1 MRKKSFYIVL
11 TLFALFALTLSL
23 AACSSTTDN
32 PVDDEV
38 TATAGTDTTQDTQT
52 TQTVLKVGASPS
64 PHAEILAS
72 VKEALAAEGI
82 DLQIE
87 EFTDY
92 VLPNK
97 ALEDG
102 DLDANYF
109 QHEPYL
115 LDFNDKNGTNLVT
128 AAFIHAEP
136 MGIYAGKSSDLN
148 NIPDGAEIAVPSDA
162 TNEARALQ
170 LLAAQ
175 GILTLKEGVGL
186 EATKLDIL
194 ENPSNVEILETEAAA
209 IPRTL
214 PDVDFAVING
224 NYALDGGVIDKILV
238 TESAD
243 AEGAQKFANVIAVR
257 QGDED
262 RPEIQALIKAL
273 TSEATR
279 QFITENYGANVLPA
293 F

>member
-38 TATAGTDTTQDTQT
+38 TATAGADTTQDTQT

-194 ENPSNVEILETEAAA
+194 ENPYNVEILETEAAA

>member
-1 MRKKSFYIVL
+1 MSKKPFFIIL
-11 TLFALFALTLSL
+11 ALLALFALTLSL

-32 PVDDEV
+32 STDEEV
-38 TATAGTDTTQDTQT
+38 TATADTNSTEETQT
-52 TQTVLKVGASPS
+52 AKTVLKVGASPS
-64 PHAEILAS
+64 PHAEILES

-97 ALEDG
+97 ALADG

-115 LDFNDKNGTNLVT
+115 LDFNDKNGTDLAT
-128 AAFIHAEP
+128 AAFIQAEP
-136 MGIYAGKSSDLN
+136 MGIYAGKSNDLN

-175 GILTLKEGVGL
+175 GIITLKEGVGL

-194 ENPSNVEILETEAAA
+194 ENPYNVEILETEAAA

-224 NYALDGGVIDKILV
+224 NYALGW
-238 TESAD
+238 
-243 AEGAQKFANVIAVR
+243 R
-257 QGDED
+257 
-262 RPEIQALIKAL
+262 RY
-273 TSEATR
+273 R
-279 QFITENYGANVLPA
+279 
-293 F
+293 

>member
-38 TATAGTDTTQDTQT
+38 TAKAGADTTQDTQT

-115 LDFNDKNGTNLVT
+115 LDFNDKNGTHLVT

-194 ENPSNVEILETEAAA
+194 ENPYNVEILETEAAA